1 MPALCVNSHRVRRAF
16 SGAHRRGAPPLLE
29 TPHARTDLIH
39 EMSAVIASQ
48 IAKVHAFLDV
58 RACLVVVISCMAF
71 IGVRKALGKMPHPG
85 SRLVGR
91 GEFIGAMCMMLPGT
105 FMQGLGRALGA
116 ALILTVMGAMI
127 AIKPNKLVTEA
138 TFITL
143 SSKILAV
150 EWVALAAGK
159 HKELATAL
167 DRQSVM
173 ACAIISGFIMGL
185 GVKMTGAST
194 TAGAK
199 RAKRA

>member
-58 RACLVVVISCMAF
+58 RACLVVVISH
-71 IGVRKALGKMPHPG
+71 GVHRRAEGHGQDLYPG

-167 DRQSVM
+167 DWQSVM